1 MTAAT
6 EKVTGMA
13 LMSVVSAGTPAE
25 PGHYVQWG
33 VISISLTNLSIILI
47 MIVVFVLAI
56 LVPMGG
62 GRHVD
67 VHADPPPRDPPGG
80 PVDAGDGGRR

>member
-1 MTAAT
+1 MTI
-6 EKVTGMA
+6 
-13 LMSVVSAGTPAE
+13 MSVVSAGAPTE
-25 PGHYVQWG
+25 PGHYVHWG

-47 MIVVFVLAI
+47 MIVVFALAI

-67 VHADPPPRDPPGG
+67 LHPDPPPRDAPGG
-80 PVDAGDGGRR
+80 SVDTGDGVRP